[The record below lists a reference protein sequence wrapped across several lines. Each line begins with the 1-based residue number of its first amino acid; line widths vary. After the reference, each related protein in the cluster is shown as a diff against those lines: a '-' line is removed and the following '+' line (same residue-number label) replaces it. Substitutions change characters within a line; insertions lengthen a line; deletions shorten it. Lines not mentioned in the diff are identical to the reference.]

1 MSLYQIIGLLLDN
14 TACVKTLKPLKL
26 AAVPI
31 TDITGVR
38 PVGASGCITT
48 TYVLV
53 HRYIQLI
60 VINRHL
66 KMRGHSTL
74 WGARRRRPQGS
85 GSNPG
90 CQTIHACKEAA
101 RDKRDRLQWFGS
113 NTTVADVSMTTC
125 IFSYQSLAITRSH
138 LHSNMYPQ
146 HVPKHSV
153 HNTRVSN
160 LSP

>member
-38 PVGASGCITT
+38 PVGASGSFTT

-74 WGARRRRPQGS
+74 
-85 GSNPG
+85 
-90 CQTIHACKEAA
+90 
-101 RDKRDRLQWFGS
+101 
-113 NTTVADVSMTTC
+113 
-125 IFSYQSLAITRSH
+125 
-138 LHSNMYPQ
+138 
-146 HVPKHSV
+146 
-153 HNTRVSN
+153 
-160 LSP
+160 